1 MKVHLDT
8 DLGGD
13 PDDACA
19 LVMLLGWPGV
29 EIVGITTNLEVAGRR
44 AGCVSHILQLAGR
57 TDIPVVA
64 GAGSSLTTG
73 RTFDPTWG
81 DERYWPTGVSPKPSP
96 PGAALDLLEGNASDG
111 ATVVAIGVQTNLALL
126 EVVRPG
132 SLSGIRVVAMGGWLG
147 EPGAGLPRWGPERD
161 WNVQCDTRAA
171 EVVAGAA
178 ELTLVTMP
186 VSMRAQLRGRD
197 LPRLRSAGAVGSLL
211 ARQSEAYAD
220 DSDRRSL
227 AAANRGLPDDLV
239 NFHWDPVTCAAA
251 VGWPGAEVAERFVR
265 PRLREGVLDFRDDP
279 EGRPTMVTVDID
291 AAAFGERWLRC
302 VEAVGPEGAHSSPG

>member
-29 EIVGITTNLEVAGRR
+29 EIVGITTSLEVAGRR
-44 AGCVSHILQLAGR
+44 AGCVSHYLQLAGR

-81 DERYWPTGVSPKPSP
+81 DERYWPTGISPHPSP
-96 PGAALDLLEGNASDG
+96 PGAALDLLDGNVSDG

-126 EVVRPG
+126 EIIRPG
-132 SLSGIRVVAMGGWLG
+132 SLSGVRVVAMGGWLG
-147 EPGAGLPRWGPERD
+147 GPGAGLPVWGPERD

-178 ELTLVTMP
+178 DLTLVTMP
-186 VSMRAQLRGRD
+186 VSMRAHLRGRD
-197 LPRLRSAGAVGSLL
+197 LPRLRSAGPVGSLL
-211 ARQSEAYAD
+211 ARQSEAYAH
-220 DSDRRSL
+220 DSDRSAL
-227 AAANRGLPDDLV
+227 AAANSGLPGDLV
-239 NFHWDPVTCAAA
+239 NFHWDPVTCAVA
-251 VGWPGAEVAERFVR
+251 VGWPGAELAERIVR
-265 PRLREGVLDFRDDP
+265 PRLQGGVLDFRDDP
-279 EGRPTMVTVDID
+279 EGRPTTVTVDID
-291 AAAFGERWLRC
+291 SDAFGERWLRC
-302 VEAVGPEGAHSSPG
+302 VEAVGLGGARPSPS

>member
-1 MKVHLDT
+1 MKVRLDT

-19 LVMLLGWPGV
+19 LTMLLGWPGV

-44 AGCVSHILQLAGR
+44 AGCVSHYLQLAGR

-73 RTFDPTWG
+73 RTFDATWG
-81 DERYWPTGVSPKPSP
+81 DERYWPTGVAPQPAP
-96 PGAALDLLEGNASDG
+96 PGAALDLLAANAADG
-111 ATVVAIGVQTNLALL
+111 ATIVAIGAQTNLALL
-126 EVVRPG
+126 EIVRPG
-132 SLSGIRVVAMGGWLG
+132 SLSGVRVVAMGGWLG
-147 EPGAGLPRWGPERD
+147 QPGAGLPSWGPERD

-171 EVVAGAA
+171 EVVAAAA

-186 VSMRAQLRGRD
+186 VSMRAHLRGSD
-197 LPRLRSAGAVGSLL
+197 LLRLRRAGPVGSLL
-211 ARQSEAYAD
+211 ARQSEAYAH

-239 NFHWDPVTCAAA
+239 NFHWDPVTCAVA
-251 VGWPGAEVAERFVR
+251 VGWPGVEVAERFVR
-265 PRLREGVLDFRDDP
+265 PQLSEGVLDFHDHPD
-279 EGRPTMVTVDID
+279 GRPTRVTVDID
-291 AAAFGERWLRC
+291 ADAFAETWLRC
-302 VEAVGPEGAHSSPG
+302 VEAVGLGGAGP